1 MQRKVKFFDKLYDTD
16 TLDEEI
22 NAWIE
27 NYDKELIDVKLTVD
41 REEESDYVLYTA
53 TVIYLDRE
61 QGNMKFLRLHQI
73 EPEDRVITISPKN
86 LAKID
91 YYEVEE
97 VEDEI

>member
-27 NYDKELIDVKLTVD
+27 NYDKELIDVKLTAD

-53 TVIYLDRE
+53 TVIYTER
-61 QGNMKFLRLHQI
+61 
-73 EPEDRVITISPKN
+73 S
-86 LAKID
+86 
-91 YYEVEE
+91 EE
-97 VEDEI
+97 

>member
-27 NYDKELIDVKLTVD
+27 NCDKELIDVKLTAD
-41 REEESDYVLYTA
+41 REEESEYVLYTA

-61 QGNMKFLRLHQI
+61 
-73 EPEDRVITISPKN
+73 
-86 LAKID
+86 
-91 YYEVEE
+91 
-97 VEDEI
+97 

>member
-27 NYDKELIDVKLTVD
+27 NNDKKLVDVRLTVD

-53 TVIYLDRE
+53 TVIYADR
-61 QGNMKFLRLHQI
+61 N
-73 EPEDRVITISPKN
+73 
-86 LAKID
+86 
-91 YYEVEE
+91 EE
-97 VEDEI
+97 